1 MIRSTSLISL
11 TLFVQLLCASP
22 VCIAAGNSDAV
33 PPPKAVRITGDTAV
47 KAAYSGPKYK
57 KEVRKLN
64 WKPDVGWNG
73 LVVGKSTL
81 SDAEKKF
88 GAAEKSHEGPGETQ
102 YVFQAPVRMWIADG
116 SGLIKAIEV
125 YVSDRFLQQT
135 PRTVRDAQ
143 TMFGPLKQVDEVEGC
158 SRSSSLKRPGLT
170 VNAKSMDKNAQV
182 TTLFFSGE

>member
-1 MIRSTSLISL
+1 MIRNIRLISL
-11 TLFVQLLCASP
+11 VLLLQLLSP
-22 VCIAAGNSDAV
+22 SPKSLAAGKEETPA
-33 PPPKAVRITGDTAV
+33 PPKPMRTTGDTAV
-47 KAAYSGPKYK
+47 KAVYSGPKYK

-88 GAAEKSHEGPGETQ
+88 GVAEKSHEGPGETQ
-102 YVFQAPVRMWIADG
+102 YVFKAPVRMWIADG

-125 YVSDRFLQQT
+125 YVSEQFVEQT
-135 PRTVRDAQ
+135 PRTVQDAH

-158 SRSSSLKRPGLT
+158 SKSSSLKRPGLT